1 MEKEIIIKPTFD
13 IKSSFKATLQVL
25 LGSKLILLII
35 LILMVIF
42 NNIFVNFNNIEISL
56 IETITSILVIPLFLS
71 FFIFSIFRKTKKSI
85 LENPRLK
92 ENIIYIINNK
102 SFQEKGDSF
111 DLKYFWENIKK
122 IVEEKDFFLIY
133 VAKNNAIV
141 IKKTDLKDNQYIEL
155 KELFNSLNIKKKLI

>member
-1 MEKEIIIKPTFD
+1 
-13 IKSSFKATLQVL
+13 
-25 LGSKLILLII
+25 
-35 LILMVIF
+35 MVIF